1 MIYQELWMAFCRKVL
16 QWVHIVVDIDT
27 LGNGHGL
34 HLLLDGGLVL
44 GDVADDVFVLG
55 ACGSC

>member
-1 MIYQELWMAFCRKVL
+1 MAFCRKVL